1 MNTNKDIKRQ
11 LKSLRLISC
20 RRWLRKTW
28 WIQLIKLR
36 DIRFNGAISTQEVSW
51 KNTINPTL
59 IKFTVTKMVSQE
71 ILLIKP
77 SVKNKKLMI
86 KSYISNSRTS
96 QWACE
101 KFKANS
107 KAPTNNKRKI
117 TLFTKVKLKG
127 ILTKMISEKWRTKWK
142 RPNSKSKL
150 KKETKIPTKQQLS
163 TIIRLH
169 QL

>member
-1 MNTNKDIKRQ
+1 
-11 LKSLRLISC
+11 
-20 RRWLRKTW
+20 
-28 WIQLIKLR
+28 
-36 DIRFNGAISTQEVSW
+36 VSW

-86 KSYISNSRTS
+86 KSYISNSHTS

-127 ILTKMISEKWRTKWK
+127 ILTKMISEK
-142 RPNSKSKL
+142 
-150 KKETKIPTKQQLS
+150 
-163 TIIRLH
+163 
-169 QL
+169 